1 MCQLVLEHFA
11 EHGEST
17 RVMIFSTYRES
28 VAELTGRLGKVAGV
42 RPAIFVGQAKGKG
55 LNNKGM
61 NQRTQRE
68 VIGTLEPAPSASASA
83 SASASPSPS
92 PSSSPSPSTLNPH
105 PQPSNLTLNPQPS
118 P

>member
-55 LNNKGM
+55 WG
-61 NQRTQRE
+61 
-68 VIGTLEPAPSASASA
+68 
-83 SASASPSPS
+83 
-92 PSSSPSPSTLNPH
+92 
-105 PQPSNLTLNPQPS
+105 
-118 P
+118 

>member
-68 VIGTLEPAPSASASA
+68 VIGKFERGEV
-83 SASASPSPS
+83 
-92 PSSSPSPSTLNPH
+92 
-105 PQPSNLTLNPQPS
+105 NLLVA
-118 P
+118 

>member
-42 RPAIFVGQAKGKG
+42 PP
-55 LNNKGM
+55 
-61 NQRTQRE
+61 TP
-68 VIGTLEPAPSASASA
+68 TP
-83 SASASPSPS
+83 
-92 PSSSPSPSTLNPH
+92 T
-105 PQPSNLTLNPQPS
+105 
-118 P
+118 